1 MSKSI
6 SRKQACIGD
15 KAHRNDHDMKLEE
28 YVRHHTS
35 DQVYK
40 HCVATA
46 EMAANLAARHG
57 LDSDKARDAGL
68 LHDVARSLDEAELIK
83 EAERLGVEPSDMEK
97 DNPVLLHA
105 KVAARMAQ
113 DELGLT
119 DPEILE
125 AIAAHTTGARGM
137 GKLARV
143 VFVADYAE
151 PTRDMPGVESVRALL
166 PGHLDEAVLLVLKNK
181 MDYVER
187 LGHTAD
193 PRSIEL
199 WDELVQEGL

>member
-1 MSKSI
+1 M
-6 SRKQACIGD
+6 
-15 KAHRNDHDMKLEE
+15 NLEK
-28 YVRHHTS
+28 YVRQHTS
-35 DQVYK
+35 EEVYK

-46 EMAANLAARHG
+46 EMAANLAEHHG
-57 LDSDKARDAGL
+57 LDSQKAKDAGL
-68 LHDVARSLDEAELIK
+68 LHDVARSLDDATLIT
-83 EAERLGVEPSDMEK
+83 EAERLGVEPSEIER

-151 PTRDMPGVESVRALL
+151 PTRDMPGVASVRALL
-166 PGHLDEAVLLVLKNK
+166 PDHLDEAVLLVLKNK
-181 MDYVER
+181 MDYVKQ
-187 LGHTAD
+187 LGRTVD
-193 PRSIEL
+193 LRSIEL
-199 WDELVQEGL
+199 WDELVQEGS

>member
-1 MSKSI
+1 
-6 SRKQACIGD
+6 
-15 KAHRNDHDMKLEE
+15 MKLEK
-28 YVRHHTS
+28 YVRQHTS
-35 DQVYK
+35 EEVYK

-46 EMAANLAARHG
+46 EMAADLAKHHG
-57 LDSDKARDAGL
+57 LDSQKARDAGL
-68 LHDVARSLDEAELIK
+68 LHDVARSLDEAGLIR
-83 EAERLGVEPSDMEK
+83 EAERLGVEPLDIEK

-166 PGHLDEAVLLVLKNK
+166 PDHLDKAVLLVLKNK
-181 MDYVER
+181 MDYVKR
-187 LGHTAD
+187 LGRVAD
-193 PRSIEL
+193 PHSVEL
-199 WDELVQEGL
+199 QDELV